1 MGLRRGFKSEANW
14 YARSL
19 RQELGL
25 APYSPLCPWKLAEH
39 LGFQVFPLAEFAEA
53 IPHEVT
59 HLRGRQGQAE
69 FSAVTL
75 CAGSDRLII
84 HNDAHHKKRQAA
96 NIAHEL
102 SHGLLIHPSRP
113 LLDDAGGRHYDA
125 AIEEEANWLGPALLI
140 SEEAALLIV
149 ERKYSVSE
157 ASDLYGASEEVVR
170 MRLNVTG
177 AHRRLKQQAA

>member
-25 APYSPLCPWKLAEH
+25 ATYSPLCPLSLAEH
-39 LGFQVFPLAEFAEA
+39 LGFQVLPLSTFAE
-53 IPHEVT
+53 IHPGEVAYL
-59 HLRGRQGQAE
+59 HGQQGQTE

-102 SHGLLIHPSRP
+102 SHGLLNHPPRP
-113 LLDDAGGRHYDA
+113 LLNDAGVRHYDA

-149 ERKYSVSE
+149 EREHSLAE
-157 ASDLYGASEEVVR
+157 ASDLYGASEDVVR

-177 AHRRLKQQAA
+177 AYRRSRRKAA

>member
-1 MGLRRGFKSEANW
+1 LGLRRGFKSEANW

-25 APYSPLCPWKLAEH
+25 APYSPLCPWKLAQH
-39 LGFQVFPLAEFAEA
+39 LEFLVLPLAAFAEIHPQEVA
-53 IPHEVT
+53 YFHEKK
-59 HLRGRQGQAE
+59 GQAE

-75 CAGSDRLII
+75 CKGPNRLII
-84 HNDAHHKKRQAA
+84 HNDAHHRKRQAA

-102 SHGLLIHPSRP
+102 SHGILNHPSKP
-113 LLDDAGGRHYDA
+113 LLNEAGARHYDP

-149 ERKYSVSE
+149 ERKYSLAH

-177 AHRRLKQQAA
+177 AYRRSKQKAA